1 MSMQNKVKELVRV
14 KGITPY
20 RFWKDVGCSRDVA
33 YKLVNDSSYI
43 PRENVLEAICR
54 AYNVQP
60 GDLLEYVPS
69 GEVKA

>member
-1 MSMQNKVKELVRV
+1 MRNKIGEIVRG

-43 PRENVLEAICR
+43 PRENVLTAICR
-54 AYNVQP
+54 VYNLQP
-60 GDLLEYVPS
+60 GDLLEYVPD
-69 GEVKA
+69 EVTA

>member
-1 MSMQNKVKELVRV
+1 MRNKIGAIVRG

-43 PRENVLEAICR
+43 PRENVLAAICR
-54 AYNVQP
+54 AYNLQP
-60 GDLLEYVPS
+60 GDLLEYVPD
-69 GEVKA
+69 EVTA